1 MEPTITQI
9 EEELAQL
16 VPSALPVSLLD
27 QLDDAMSL
35 TADKATSAPLVTVNP
50 ELSNLEESLKGLIP
64 HGVPEDMIQRLDRA
78 MLRWHEEV
86 PVEEKVV
93 PITPAVE
100 EVSKSSW
107 FGIRSVA
114 AVAVLGAGSA
124 FLMSRPPVAT
134 PDTVVEV
141 PRTPVLT
148 NGMTSTPVAFTPD
161 DAKAS
166 VVAANDHGV
175 FWTRE
180 GRPVRCVEVRVNR
193 EVSFVN
199 ERGEKLTIED
209 PKTEVRFLPVE
220 FD

>member
-27 QLDDAMSL
+27 HLDDAMSL
-35 TADKATSAPLVTVNP
+35 TADEATSVPLVSVNS
-50 ELSNLEESLKGLIP
+50 ELSNLEESLKELVP

-93 PITPAVE
+93 SIIPPVE

-107 FGIRSVA
+107 LGIRSVA

-124 FLMSRPPVAT
+124 FLMNRPPAA

-141 PRTPVLT
+141 PRTPVFT

-161 DAKAS
+161 DARAS

-180 GRPVRCVEVRVNR
+180 GRPVRCVEVQVNR

-199 ERGEKLTIED
+199 ERGEKLTIEE

>member
-16 VPSALPVSLLD
+16 VPSALPVLLLD

-35 TADKATSAPLVTVNP
+35 TADKATSAPLVTANP

-100 EVSKSSW
+100 EVS
-107 FGIRSVA
+107 
-114 AVAVLGAGSA
+114 
-124 FLMSRPPVAT
+124 
-134 PDTVVEV
+134 
-141 PRTPVLT
+141 
-148 NGMTSTPVAFTPD
+148 
-161 DAKAS
+161 
-166 VVAANDHGV
+166 
-175 FWTRE
+175 
-180 GRPVRCVEVRVNR
+180 
-193 EVSFVN
+193 
-199 ERGEKLTIED
+199 
-209 PKTEVRFLPVE
+209 
-220 FD
+220 